1 MCWPRIW
8 LPAPSLGARHLGCW
22 ARHSL
27 GVCWPPSLGWPGLK
41 GAVKVSGHALRR
53 LIFGVAV
60 SAARAL
66 PVPARCARVVR
77 SVYARPGK
85 LSVADLPT
93 DVASLQS
100 RRYAS
105 TGSACALRVLLSVV
119 SKPTT
124 TSTAAAKKVGDH
136 SVVVTILPL
145 VPYAAIPRAAV
156 MEPAALSTVKFAS
169 MDSAS
174 APRGLRVAIYAA
186 QAIACA
192 AAVESVAIPH

>member
-1 MCWPRIW
+1 MASCPV
-8 LPAPSLGARHLGCW
+8 AASSGCLAAFSW
-22 ARHSL
+22 AVL
-27 GVCWPPSLGWPGLK
+27 WPPSLGWPGLK
-41 GAVKVSGHALRR
+41 VAVEVSGHALRR

-77 SVYARPGK
+77 SVYARLGK
-85 LSVADLPT
+85 LSVAAPPT
-93 DVASLQS
+93 DVASPM
-100 RRYAS
+100 RCAS
-105 TGSACALRVLLSVV
+105 TGSALALRRPPCVV

-124 TSTAAAKKVGDH
+124 TSTAAAKAN
-136 SVVVTILPL
+136 SVVVTILSL

-174 APRGLRVAIYAA
+174 APRGLRVAMYAA
-186 QAIACA
+186 ETLASA
-192 AAVESVAIPH
+192 AATA